1 MKKTEKGGMK
11 EARMEMN
18 KTKEKGREE
27 GRKEERKKGRK
38 EGRKEGRKKGRK
50 KGRKEGRKA
59 IHSRYSINT
68 FIYFVI
74 EGKSE
79 GHSLTSCRKCTS
91 KRRCFDH

>member
-1 MKKTEKGGMK
+1 
-11 EARMEMN
+11 MN
-18 KTKEKGREE
+18 KTKERKKQERKGR
-27 GRKEERKKGRK
+27 RKEERKKGRK
-38 EGRKEGRKKGRK
+38 KERKKGRKEGRKKGRK

-79 GHSLTSCRKCTS
+79 GHSFTSCRKRTS